1 MLIPPVLISRTLAA
15 LALACAAAMVARFP
29 VQATALWIAIVEMT
43 PEQWRGGWTES
54 VIGAEKAGGLL
65 LALLLGLR
73 FGFRWDR
80 YNPGFAFAAMFITG
94 LLHGLYPGLT
104 LMSSLR
110 SLIGSVAP
118 FAFGF
123 VKTGPGFRRM
133 VTAMAMLGPLI
144 NLAAGL
150 VLSLRHIHPLY
161 MVIGG
166 AFRLGG
172 AGLPAFLGGFALIAI
187 YAGLDEI
194 IRAEE
199 NGEIPWLAYLLL
211 VVNTV
216 ALLLSG
222 ARAPLVLASA
232 LIFGTALLRR
242 RLMLLAA
249 AGALVS
255 CLILFAGQFGFI
267 RVVSLLQGGHAEDL
281 SNRNLIW
288 PYFESAMAASPWLG
302 WGVGAGKQIVP
313 ADTGIALLLGTN
325 AAHNEYLR
333 IGCEGGVLGLGLL
346 LLCMALWTY
355 RGSVNLPRAQRWFM
369 RLVLLA
375 FAVHS
380 ATDNTLIATTS
391 SVLFIWISAVFAAAP
406 MP

>member
-1 MLIPPVLISRTLAA
+1 MLISQLLIYRGLAA
-15 LALACAAAMVARFP
+15 LALACAAAMAARFP
-29 VQATALWIAIVEMT
+29 VQATALWIALVETT
-43 PEQWRGGWTES
+43 PEQWRSGWAET
-54 VIGAEKAGGLL
+54 VIGAEKAVGLML
-65 LALLLGLR
+65 VLLLGLR
-73 FGFRWDR
+73 FGFRRDR
-80 YNPGFAFAAMFITG
+80 YNPGFAFAAVFVTG

-110 SLIGSVAP
+110 SLIGSAAP

-123 VKTGPGFRRM
+123 ARTGPAFRRM
-133 VTAMAMLGPLI
+133 VTVMVMLGPLI

-161 MVIGG
+161 MMSGG

-187 YAGLDEI
+187 YAGLFEI

-199 NGEIPWLAYLLL
+199 SGEIPWLAYPLLGVNL
-211 VVNTV
+211 VV
-216 ALLLSG
+216 LLLSG
-222 ARAPLVLASA
+222 ARAPLVLAGA
-232 LIFGTALLRR
+232 LLFGTALLRR
-242 RLMLLAA
+242 RLVLFAA
-249 AGALVS
+249 AGALV
-255 CLILFAGQFGFI
+255 CAVILFAGQFGFI
-267 RVVSLLQGGHAEDL
+267 RAVNLLQGGDAEDL

-288 PYFESAMAASPWLG
+288 PYFEAAIRASPWLG
-302 WGVGAGKQIVP
+302 WGAGAGKQIVP
-313 ADTGIALLLGTN
+313 ADTGVAALIGTN

-346 LLCMALWTY
+346 VLCMALWTY
-355 RGSVNLPRAQRWFM
+355 RGSGNLPRAQRWFM

-391 SVLFIWISAVFAAAP
+391 SVLFIWISAVFGAAA